1 MKTQDILGVLGGL
14 ALFLYGMQMMSEGLQ
29 MTAGNQLESVL
40 KHLTSHKVKAV
51 LVGMIVTCLIQS
63 SSAMTIM
70 LIGFI
75 NAKVMDLKRAAWVV
89 MGANIGTTITGQMI
103 ALDIGMIAP
112 VLAIVGVVMIVFL
125 SRHVFQCVG
134 QITAGLGILFMGLEF
149 MAISLSPLQN
159 SPSFFQ
165 IMTSLSHPLLSI
177 GVGAVFTAI
186 IQSSS
191 AALGILQTLSAKGLI
206 PFHIGAYMIFGLN
219 IGTCMTALLASL
231 SGCQNAKRLT
241 LFHILFNV
249 CGTVLFVLICQLT
262 PFLSWVMALTPYNN
276 MSQLANLHTFFN
288 IGTTL
293 FFLMI
298 DDYVIRFI
306 EKISSRRLF

>member
-112 VLAIVGVVMIVFL
+112 VLAIVGVVMIVFFIKTCI
-125 SRHVFQCVG
+125 SMCWSNHCWTWHFIYGIRIYGDFF
-134 QITAGLGILFMGLEF
+134 ITFTKFTILF
-149 MAISLSPLQN
+149 SN
-159 SPSFFQ
+159 
-165 IMTSLSHPLLSI
+165 HD
-177 GVGAVFTAI
+177 
-186 IQSSS
+186 
-191 AALGILQTLSAKGLI
+191 
-206 PFHIGAYMIFGLN
+206 IF
-219 IGTCMTALLASL
+219 
-231 SGCQNAKRLT
+231 
-241 LFHILFNV
+241 
-249 CGTVLFVLICQLT
+249 
-262 PFLSWVMALTPYNN
+262 
-276 MSQLANLHTFFN
+276 
-288 IGTTL
+288 
-293 FFLMI
+293 
-298 DDYVIRFI
+298 
-306 EKISSRRLF
+306 ISSTFINWCWGSVYSYYSKFFCRFRHLTNIIR